1 MKIHDLLQKQFEA
14 SIMAIHL
21 APLELSNLKNIDYK
35 PL

>member
-14 SIMAIHL
+14 LIMVIHL
-21 APLELSNLKNIDYK
+21 APLELSNFKNIDHK